1 MAKAQLVLRV
11 TLMQPKGMSRRA
23 TVQHVSDVLA
33 GASTHI
39 PAEWQ
44 HADAVGVKLIE
55 THEWLE
61 GQR

>member
-1 MAKAQLVLRV
+1 MKAQLVLRV
-11 TLMQPKGMSRRA
+11 VLMQPAGMSRRA
-23 TVQHVSDVLA
+23 AVKHVTDVLS
-33 GASTHI
+33 GSSTHI

-44 HADAVGVKLIE
+44 HPDAVGTKLVE